1 MFGFTSHR
9 PTPGTLWSKRSF
21 WIAALILLFLMLAAA
36 GGLAMAYGH
45 PESEDQANPRSE
57 YWREV
62 RGGTEGYTAASGE
75 YTVSSLIQDDGQN
88 WQQLRNGPIAAY
100 GGAALLLTMVFLVAF
115 FTVRGQVRT
124 EPGLANATVP
134 RWSLFER
141 LLHWYTAILFIV
153 LALTGLSLLFGRAIL
168 IPVLGAQGFA
178 GWAGLSMSIHNFL
191 GPAFIIG
198 VVVMIAV
205 WLKNNIPARYDW
217 EFFKQGGGM
226 LKGTHPHAGKANAGE
241 KLFVYWLGLVV
252 AGTIVCVTGLIL
264 DFPNFGQTRETMQLS
279 HMLHSVTTLIW
290 IVLMLGHGYLGS
302 VGIEGALKT
311 MTSGRAD
318 LNWAKQHN
326 EIWVEKLLRDGV
338 TSQPSHHHA
347 GPTGGAPAV

>member
-1 MFGFTSHR
+1 
-9 PTPGTLWSKRSF
+9 
-21 WIAALILLFLMLAAA
+21 MLAAA
-36 GGLAMAYGH
+36 GGLATAYGH
-45 PESEDQANPRSE
+45 PEAEDQANPRAE

-88 WQQLRNGPIAAY
+88 WRQLRNGPIATY
-100 GGAALLLTMVFLVAF
+100 GGAALLLTIVFLAAF
-115 FTVRGQVRT
+115 FTVRGRVRT

-134 RWSLFER
+134 RWSFFER
-141 LLHWYTAILFIV
+141 FLHWYTAILFIV
-153 LALTGLSLLFGRAIL
+153 LALTGLSLLFGRALL
-168 IPVLGAQGFA
+168 IPILGAQGFA
-178 GWAGLSMSIHNFL
+178 GWAGLSMSTHNFL
-191 GPAFIIG
+191 GPAFIVG

-226 LKGTHPHAGKANAGE
+226 LKGKHPHAGKVNAGE

-279 HMLHSVTTLIW
+279 HMLHSVTSLIW

-311 MTSGRAD
+311 MTSGRVD

-326 EIWVEKLLRDGV
+326 DIWIEKLLRDGV
-338 TSQPSHHHA
+338 TSEPSHHHV